1 MKILVLCVAT
11 AIGLLASSSIA
22 SARPHDDGFGASFE
36 RSSAVERFSDQP
48 RARGRSASRGGRAA
62 QRSSRA
68 SRSYRSS
75 RLASLNDVGSYG
87 GVGPRPRQWCGW
99 WMRTQLGGGPQFNL
113 AWNWRNYGSATS
125 AQVGAV
131 VVWRHHVGMITG
143 QASNGQWIVKSGNDG
158 GAVRER
164 ARSVSGAIFRI

>member
-1 MKILVLCVAT
+1 MKLLVLCVAT
-11 AIGLLASSSIA
+11 AVGLLASTSFA
-22 SARPHDDGFGASFE
+22 SARPHDDGFGAAFE
-36 RSSAVERFSDQP
+36 RSSAVERFSDVP
-48 RARGRSASRGGRAA
+48 RARGRTAGRNGRA
-62 QRSSRA
+62 QRTSRA
-68 SRSYRSS
+68 SRTDRSS
-75 RLASLNDVGSYG
+75 RLTSLNHVGSYG

-113 AWNWRNYGSATS
+113 AWNWRHYGSPAS

-131 VVWRHHVGMITG
+131 VIWRHHVGIITG